1 MLQCRGNVWIQGKMI
16 ADICWPKSGC
26 SMLQLHLLLGFAVPE
41 CSRMVM
47 ICHDGVESGVVF
59 FPLALGIK
67 RGAAGWFTHSNLNFR
82 GDFPCKFS
90 PSLRRWGPRC
100 FSRMFCAFLARHV
113 PLSTMAKPACVR
125 FGGSETGPGVTSG
138 YVKTWL
144 LGSVIVQKFSDPA
157 HMRWIMRPAEETNP
171 RIRCLR
177 ESETVVCVF
186 EVVHKTTQW
195 FVVLPCARATCS
207 QKSSLDY
214 RSRSSSVTGR
224 AEIVIAS
231 PFW

>member
-41 CSRMVM
+41 PGEKKLLQTPHH
-47 ICHDGVESGVVF
+47 HDISWPCGYT
-59 FPLALGIK
+59 PGIK

-125 FGGSETGPGVTSG
+125 FGGSETGPGVTYG

-144 LGSVIVQKFSDPA
+144 LGSVIVRKCFWPHSYAMD
-157 HMRWIMRPAEETNP
+157 N
-171 RIRCLR
+171 
-177 ESETVVCVF
+177 
-186 EVVHKTTQW
+186 
-195 FVVLPCARATCS
+195 ATCRRE
-207 QKSSLDY
+207 KSAH
-214 RSRSSSVTGR
+214 TM
-224 AEIVIAS
+224 IAWKWNRGLRLWS
-231 PFW
+231 CP